1 MPPSFYHRRPTPS
14 FFLPTPWLL
23 AQPPTHPPTPTL
35 LPPRLCLLCPILS
48 GERGRG
54 MARTALSFAFFSFF
68 FFFPSFPRIGKRA
81 TPLRFPVS
89 FHVKLEGGRRWRRNR
104 LSRFQPLPSL
114 LSPSSSVSL
123 SHRRPRSFIFHSQ
136 TLLGEL
142 GIQAKRFGVI
152 VCSRCSQLSRSH

>member
-54 MARTALSFAFFSFF
+54 MARTALSFAFFSLFLLF
-68 FFFPSFPRIGKRA
+68 SLLSPDRKAGDSTPLPSFFSRETR
-81 TPLRFPVS
+81 
-89 FHVKLEGGRRWRRNR
+89 GGGRRNR

-114 LSPSSSVSL
+114 LSPSFSVSL